1 MAIIKILSWMKKL
14 FLIIL
19 TGVFVLAGVIA
30 FSPYRGMLI
39 NFSIQKK
46 SDSSFSLYVS
56 EEGES
61 ISILLDSLKDSG
73 KIHFSK
79 WVSLMAR
86 IRGYDSARFGH
97 YKIDSN
103 LGAMQFLR
111 KLSLGYEDPIRFR
124 VAGYKN
130 RDKYLQ
136 EISNFFPW
144 SIDSLRKY
152 LGNDSSWTH
161 LIPNTY
167 EIYWTTPPKG
177 IAKRINQEYKIFWG
191 NNRQAKA
198 DALGLSSDQIMVLAS
213 ISQAETKVLEE
224 VSRVA
229 ALYISRLRI
238 GKRLESDPTAVYA
251 FHELNPGEGRIRRV
265 SRKITRI
272 KHPYNTYY
280 ISGLPPSPIAS
291 VEPQIIDAVL
301 QSIPKGEIYMC
312 ADPNRIGYHNFT
324 SSFRQHLI
332 NSRKYH
338 KSLNQRGIL
347 K

>member
-1 MAIIKILSWMKKL
+1 MKKL

-61 ISILLDSLKDSG
+61 ISILLDSLKDSE

-79 WVSLMAR
+79 WVSFMAR

-251 FHELNPGEGRIRRV
+251 FHELNPGEGRIRRI

>member
-1 MAIIKILSWMKKL
+1 MKKL

>member
-1 MAIIKILSWMKKL
+1 MKKL

-19 TGVFVLAGVIA
+19 TGVFVLAGVIT

-61 ISILLDSLKDSG
+61 ISILLDSLKDSE

-152 LGNDSSWTH
+152 LGNDSSWTN

>member
-1 MAIIKILSWMKKL
+1 MKKL

-19 TGVFVLAGVIA
+19 TGVFVLAGVIT

-61 ISILLDSLKDSG
+61 ISILLDSLKDSE

-191 NNRQAKA
+191 NNRLAKA

-280 ISGLPPSPIAS
+280 ISGLPPTPIAS

>member
-1 MAIIKILSWMKKL
+1 MKKL
-14 FLIIL
+14 ISIIL
-19 TGVFVLAGVIA
+19 FGAFVFAGVIA
-30 FSPYRGMLI
+30 FSPYRAMLI

-46 SDSSFSLYVS
+46 TGSPFSIYIP

-61 ISILLDSLKDSG
+61 ISVLLDSLKASE

-79 WVSLMAR
+79 WISFIAR

-103 LGAMQFLR
+103 LGAMDVLR
-111 KLSLGYEDPIRFR
+111 KLSFGYEDPIRFR
-124 VAGYKN
+124 VTGYKN

-144 SIDSLRKY
+144 SIDSLRKH

-167 EIYWTTPPKG
+167 EIYWTTSPKG

-191 NNRQAKA
+191 NHRKAKA
-198 DALGLSSDQIMVLAS
+198 DALGLSPDQIMVLAS

-224 VSRVA
+224 ISRVA
-229 ALYISRLRI
+229 ALYVSRLRI

-251 FHELNPGEGRIRRV
+251 FHQLNPNEGPVRRV

-272 KHPYNTYY
+272 KHPYNTYF
-280 ISGLPPSPIAS
+280 ISGLPPSPLAS

-301 QSIPKGEIYMC
+301 QSIPRGEIYMC

-332 NSRKYH
+332 NSRKYQ
-338 KSLNQRGIL
+338 KSLTQRGIRQ
-347 K
+347 

>member
-1 MAIIKILSWMKKL
+1 MKKL

-61 ISILLDSLKDSG
+61 ISILLDSLKDSE

-79 WVSLMAR
+79 WVSFMAR

-251 FHELNPGEGRIRRV
+251 FHELNPGEGRIRRI

-280 ISGLPPSPIAS
+280 ISGLPPTPIAS